1 MNSLIIPVYKNE
13 KNIPALLNTIE
24 ELNRKIFS
32 LEVVFVVDGSPD
44 NSAALLKGMLQGST
58 LTAQLV
64 VLSRNFGSFSAI
76 RTGLQTARGQYF
88 AVMAADLQEPPELVH
103 LFFQKLVTEEF
114 DVVLAAR
121 ESRADPFFSKI
132 SSIIFWKLYKKFVI
146 SEMPEGGVDVFACNQ
161 VFRDHLL
168 RLDESHSSLI
178 ALLFWMGFR
187 RKVISY
193 KRLQRQEGHSS
204 WTLRKKI
211 TYLKDSVFSFTDL
224 PIRILGWIGGLGVSV
239 SLVMGIAVLW
249 AKLGNWVEVP
259 GYAATVIL
267 IIFFGAMNLSGL
279 GIIGIYAWRTYEN
292 TKKRPLSLIMSR
304 TDFSPRNESYDKR
317 LF

>member
-103 LFFQKLVTEEF
+103 LFFL
-114 DVVLAAR
+114 
-121 ESRADPFFSKI
+121 
-132 SSIIFWKLYKKFVI
+132 
-146 SEMPEGGVDVFACNQ
+146 
-161 VFRDHLL
+161 
-168 RLDESHSSLI
+168 
-178 ALLFWMGFR
+178 
-187 RKVISY
+187 
-193 KRLQRQEGHSS
+193 
-204 WTLRKKI
+204 
-211 TYLKDSVFSFTDL
+211 
-224 PIRILGWIGGLGVSV
+224 
-239 SLVMGIAVLW
+239 
-249 AKLGNWVEVP
+249 
-259 GYAATVIL
+259 
-267 IIFFGAMNLSGL
+267 
-279 GIIGIYAWRTYEN
+279 
-292 TKKRPLSLIMSR
+292 
-304 TDFSPRNESYDKR
+304 
-317 LF
+317 

>member
-13 KNIPALLNTIE
+13 ENIPTLLRTLE
-24 ELNRKIFS
+24 ELNKKIPS

-44 NSAALLKGMLQGST
+44 KSAALLQRILQGST
-58 LTAQLV
+58 LTAQLII
-64 VLSRNFGSFSAI
+64 LSRNFGSFSAI

-88 AVMAADLQEPPELVH
+88 AVMAADLQEPPELVQ
-103 LFFQKLVTEEF
+103 LFFQTLATEEF
-114 DVVLAAR
+114 DIVLAAR
-121 ESRADPFFSKI
+121 ESRIDPFFSKMN
-132 SSIIFWKLYKKFVI
+132 STIFWKLYKKFVI
-146 SEMPEGGVDVFACNQ
+146 PEMPEGGVDVFACNQ
-161 VFRDHLL
+161 IFRDHLL
-168 RLDESHSSLI
+168 GLDESHSSLI

-187 RKVISY
+187 RKIVPY
-193 KRLQRQEGHSS
+193 KRLQRQKGRSS

-224 PIRILGWIGGLGVSV
+224 PIRFLGWIGGLGVSV
-239 SLVMGIAVLW
+239 SLVMGLAVLW

-292 TKKRPLSLIMSR
+292 TKNRPLSLIMKQM
-304 TDFSPRNESYDKR
+304 DFSPGHEKYDKKT
-317 LF
+317 L